1 MAKERFEKAREITRE
16 HRAAMDRLSSKKVTP
31 AAAAAAAANKPVS
44 RRSPRNN
51 VENNPPSSTFV
62 PSNLVVGEFNFGGV
76 SKQKGANGQVPYS
89 TSKVWLKFT
98 RLFV

>member
-31 AAAAAAAANKPVS
+31 AAAAADKQV

-51 VENNPPSSTFV
+51 VENNPPSSAFV